1 MKQLIDVLWIVVGIG
16 YAILALY
23 IILLKKK

>member
-1 MKQLIDVLWIVVGIG
+1 MKQIIDVLWIVVGIG